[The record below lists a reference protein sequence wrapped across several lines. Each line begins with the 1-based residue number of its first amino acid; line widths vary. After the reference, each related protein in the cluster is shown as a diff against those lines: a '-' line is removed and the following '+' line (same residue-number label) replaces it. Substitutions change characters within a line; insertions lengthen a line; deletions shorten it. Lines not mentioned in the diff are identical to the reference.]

1 MILQGVYN
9 NSFKYKT
16 NVWIFSLVRYKCKAC
31 NIEIYFDKSGIDA
44 HIERHPKLTF
54 ESYSEKYE
62 TSLSTTA
69 PASNE
74 APVKSPAEEKK
85 REEKSP
91 IAKLATEVK
100 LEVNAKPPS
109 PLEGKVKVKP
119 PSSPAKSMMSNSSSR
134 SSQPGA
140 IKVQIFETKSPWRV
154 PCLIFQLSDPIL
166 NYRWSNAQSAS
177 SRLTRQGW

>member
-1 MILQGVYN
+1 MLLRIRLILE
-9 NSFKYKT
+9 S
-16 NVWIFSLVRYKCKAC
+16 FSLARYKCKAC

-62 TSLSTTA
+62 TSLSTMA

-74 APVKSPAEEKK
+74 TSVKSPAKEKK
-85 REEKSP
+85 REEKSA

-134 SSQPGA
+134 SSQPGT
-140 IKVQIFETKSPWRV
+140 IKVHIFEAKSSWRV
-154 PCLIFQLSDPIL
+154 PCLIFLIPF
-166 NYRWSNAQSAS
+166 
-177 SRLTRQGW
+177 

>member
-1 MILQGVYN
+1 MLLRIRLILE
-9 NSFKYKT
+9 S
-16 NVWIFSLVRYKCKAC
+16 FSLARYKCKAC

-69 PASNE
+69 PTSNE
-74 APVKSPAEEKK
+74 TSVKSPAKEKK
-85 REEKSP
+85 REEKSA

-134 SSQPGA
+134 SSQPGT
-140 IKVQIFETKSPWRV
+140 IKVQIFEAKSPWRV
-154 PCLIFQLSDPIL
+154 PRLIFQLSDSIL
-166 NYRWSNAQSAS
+166 NYR
-177 SRLTRQGW
+177 

>member
-1 MILQGVYN
+1 MKEGLNDKRLKGFASDFDDTARCVQQYFLRIRLTLE
-9 NSFKYKT
+9 F
-16 NVWIFSLVRYKCKAC
+16 FSLSRYKCKAC

-62 TSLSTTA
+62 TSLSMTA
-69 PASNE
+69 RASNE
-74 APVKSPAEEKK
+74 TSVKSPAKEKK
-85 REEKSP
+85 REGKSP

-134 SSQPGA
+134 SSQPGT
-140 IKVQIFETKSPWRV
+140 IKVQIFEAKSPWRV
-154 PCLIFQLSDPIL
+154 PCLIFYFLIPF
-166 NYRWSNAQSAS
+166 
-177 SRLTRQGW
+177 